1 MPVALSGLLT
11 LERLSQGK
19 PWAKLSWPFGPK
31 TRLQLHP
38 SFRQISKLQSKAS
51 RLTFCPETED
61 EDDFGGLDIAGA
73 PEETG

>member
-1 MPVALSGLLT
+1 M
-11 LERLSQGK
+11 LECVSHGK
-19 PWAKLSWPFGPK
+19 SWAKLSWPFGPK